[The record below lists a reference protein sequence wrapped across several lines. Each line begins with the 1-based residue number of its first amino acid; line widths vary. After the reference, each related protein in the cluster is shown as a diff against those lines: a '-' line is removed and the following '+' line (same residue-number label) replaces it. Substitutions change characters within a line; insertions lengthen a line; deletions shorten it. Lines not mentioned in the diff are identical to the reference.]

1 MKVRMYNVGCGDCFC
16 LKDRKGSLLVD
27 FGTSNNRIDGHP
39 RSDIFDIIISDF
51 TTISHKSLL
60 LTNFHLDHISGL
72 LYMLKKYKGS
82 NDFNT
87 IYLPDVF
94 TDPSMS
100 RTLTLLLLSDLL
112 KNTYLPSRQISLYA
126 FVEALL
132 KQPQNIEFLKRG
144 DVFEG
149 KYQAL
154 WPDCNVIKEETD
166 AVFKHIQSLKRL
178 PVKEIKNE
186 TKIQCNKKSE
196 SENGINNSHELLRDT
211 STEMEKTDIDEQK
224 EVAANGTC
232 EEALAML
239 ESFAQKLRQIVCG
252 TLKTNAFAL
261 ECEFRDLRERP
272 EIMEMIHALEQSDI
286 NLRQFKNKLSLV
298 FQSKTDGEM
307 NVLFTGDIPQKY
319 MNMIAA
325 NYDDNLPLYEHY
337 WCVKVPNHGIQAD
350 YFDFTD
356 YTPENMLIS
365 NGIYYADNK
374 KQTKAYRTS
383 AQYAGLFYINDTHMY
398 CSSSACCDGYR
409 NGCTCKE
416 CDVISPQYYKD
427 I

>member
-16 LKDRKGSLLVD
+16 LRDRKGSLLVD

-39 RSDIFDIIISDF
+39 RSDIFDVIISDF

-60 LTNFHLDHISGL
+60 LTNFQLDHISGL
-72 LYMLKKYKGS
+72 LYMLKKYRGS
-82 NDFNT
+82 NDFNK

-94 TDPSMS
+94 SASSMS
-100 RTLTLLLLSDLL
+100 RTLTLLLLSDLM
-112 KNTYLPSRQISLYA
+112 KNTYLPSKQISLYA
-126 FVEALL
+126 FVEALV

-144 DVFEG
+144 DIFES
-149 KYQAL
+149 KYQVL
-154 WPDCNVIKEETD
+154 WPDCSVIEKETAENY
-166 AVFKHIQSLKRL
+166 AYIQSLEKRENA
-178 PVKEIKNE
+178 VSNRENE
-186 TKIQCNKKSE
+186 FTE
-196 SENGINNSHELLRDT
+196 ALLR
-211 STEMEKTDIDEQK
+211 
-224 EVAANGTC
+224 
-232 EEALAML
+232 L
-239 ESFAQKLRQIVCG
+239 ETFADKLRQIICG
-252 TLKTNAFAL
+252 TLKTNAYAL
-261 ECEFRDLRERP
+261 ECEFRNLREDP
-272 EIMEMIHALEQSDI
+272 SVIQMLQTFEAANL
-286 NLRQFKNKLSLV
+286 NLRQFKNKISLV
-298 FQSKTDGEM
+298 FHSTTDGEM
-307 NVLFTGDIPQKY
+307 NVFFTGDIPGKY
-319 MNMIAA
+319 MEMIAA
-325 NYDDNLPLYEHY
+325 NYDDALPLHEHY

-374 KQTKAYRTS
+374 KQTNAYRTS

>member
-16 LKDRKGSLLVD
+16 LRDRKGSLLVD

-39 RSDIFDIIISDF
+39 RSDIFDVIISDF

-60 LTNFHLDHISGL
+60 LTNFQLDHISGL
-72 LYMLKKYKGS
+72 LYMLKKYRGS
-82 NDFNT
+82 NDFNK

-94 TDPSMS
+94 SASSMS
-100 RTLTLLLLSDLL
+100 RTLTLLLLSDLM
-112 KNTYLPSRQISLYA
+112 KNTYLPSKQISLYA
-126 FVEALL
+126 FVEALV

-144 DVFEG
+144 DIFES
-149 KYQAL
+149 KYQVL
-154 WPDCNVIKEETD
+154 WPDCSVIEKETAENY
-166 AVFKHIQSLKRL
+166 AYIQSLEKRENA
-178 PVKEIKNE
+178 VSNRENE
-186 TKIQCNKKSE
+186 FTE
-196 SENGINNSHELLRDT
+196 ALLR
-211 STEMEKTDIDEQK
+211 
-224 EVAANGTC
+224 
-232 EEALAML
+232 L
-239 ESFAQKLRQIVCG
+239 ETFADKLRQIICG
-252 TLKTNAFAL
+252 TLKTNAYAL
-261 ECEFRDLRERP
+261 ECEFRNLREDP
-272 EIMEMIHALEQSDI
+272 SVIQMLQTFEAANL
-286 NLRQFKNKLSLV
+286 NLRQFKNKISLV
-298 FQSKTDGEM
+298 FHSTTDGEM
-307 NVLFTGDIPQKY
+307 NVFFTGDIPGKY
-319 MNMIAA
+319 MEMIAA
-325 NYDDNLPLYEHY
+325 NYDDALPLHEHY

>member
-16 LKDRKGSLLVD
+16 LRDRKGSLLVD
-27 FGTSNNRIDGHP
+27 FGTSNNRIEGRP
-39 RSDIFDIIISDF
+39 RSDIFDLIISDF

-82 NDFNT
+82 NDFSK

-94 TDPSMS
+94 SSPSMS
-100 RTLTLLLLSDLL
+100 RTLTLLLLSDLMR
-112 KNTYLPSRQISLYA
+112 NTSLPSRQISLYA

-132 KQPQNIEFLKRG
+132 KQPQHIEFLKRG
-144 DVFEG
+144 DVFEE
-149 KYQAL
+149 KYQVL
-154 WPDCNVIKEETD
+154 WPDCNVIANETATAYEQICQLERIHNSASED
-166 AVFKHIQSLKRL
+166 
-178 PVKEIKNE
+178 KNE
-186 TKIQCNKKSE
+186 ALEITSK
-196 SENGINNSHELLRDT
+196 ENNLDREKAQECEPEVSDT
-211 STEMEKTDIDEQK
+211 SCKTSMQ
-224 EVAANGTC
+224 
-232 EEALAML
+232 LL
-239 ESFAQKLRQIVCG
+239 ENFAEKLRQIICG
-252 TLKTNAFAL
+252 TLKTNPFAL
-261 ECEFRDLRERP
+261 ECEFKKLRETK
-272 EIMEMIHALEQSDI
+272 EISEMLETLEARNL
-286 NLRQFKNKLSLV
+286 NLRQFKNKISLV
-298 FQSKTDGEM
+298 FHSKTDGEM
-307 NVLFTGDIPQKY
+307 NVLFTGDIPQEY
-319 MNMIAA
+319 MKKIAA
-325 NYDDNLPLYEHY
+325 NYDETLPLHEHY
-337 WCVKVPNHGIQAD
+337 WCVKVPNHGIQSA

-365 NGIYYADNK
+365 NGIYYADSK

-398 CSSSACCDGYR
+398 CSSTACCDGYR

>member
-16 LKDRKGSLLVD
+16 LRDRKGSLLVD

-39 RSDIFDIIISDF
+39 RSDIFDVIISDF

-60 LTNFHLDHISGL
+60 LTNFQLDHISGL
-72 LYMLKKYKGS
+72 LYMLKKYRGS
-82 NDFNT
+82 NDFNK

-94 TDPSMS
+94 SASSMS
-100 RTLTLLLLSDLL
+100 RTLTLLLLSDLM
-112 KNTYLPSRQISLYA
+112 KNTYLPSKQISLYA
-126 FVEALL
+126 FVEALV

-144 DVFEG
+144 DIFES
-149 KYQAL
+149 KYQVL
-154 WPDCNVIKEETD
+154 WPDCSVIEKETAENY
-166 AVFKHIQSLKRL
+166 AYIQSLEKRENA
-178 PVKEIKNE
+178 VSNRENE
-186 TKIQCNKKSE
+186 FTE
-196 SENGINNSHELLRDT
+196 ALLR
-211 STEMEKTDIDEQK
+211 
-224 EVAANGTC
+224 
-232 EEALAML
+232 L
-239 ESFAQKLRQIVCG
+239 ETFADKLRQIICG
-252 TLKTNAFAL
+252 TLKTNAYAL
-261 ECEFRDLRERP
+261 ECEFRDLREDP
-272 EIMEMIHALEQSDI
+272 SVIQMLQIFEAAKL
-286 NLRQFKNKLSLV
+286 NFRQFKNKISLV
-298 FQSKTDGEM
+298 FHSTTDGEM
-307 NVLFTGDIPQKY
+307 NVLFTGDIPGKY
-319 MNMIAA
+319 MEMIAA
-325 NYDDNLPLYEHY
+325 NYDDALPLHEHY

>member
-16 LKDRKGSLLVD
+16 LRDRKGSLLVD

-39 RSDIFDIIISDF
+39 RSDIFDVIISDF

-60 LTNFHLDHISGL
+60 LTNFQLDHISGL
-72 LYMLKKYKGS
+72 LYMLKKYRGS
-82 NDFNT
+82 NDFNK

-94 TDPSMS
+94 SASSMS
-100 RTLTLLLLSDLL
+100 RTLTLLLLSDLM
-112 KNTYLPSRQISLYA
+112 KNTYLPSKQISLYA
-126 FVEALL
+126 FVEALV
-132 KQPQNIEFLKRG
+132 KQPQTIEFLKRG
-144 DVFEG
+144 DIFES
-149 KYQAL
+149 KYQVL
-154 WPDCNVIKEETD
+154 WPDCSVIEKETAENY
-166 AVFKHIQSLKRL
+166 AYIQSLEKRENA
-178 PVKEIKNE
+178 VSNRENE
-186 TKIQCNKKSE
+186 FTE
-196 SENGINNSHELLRDT
+196 ALLR
-211 STEMEKTDIDEQK
+211 
-224 EVAANGTC
+224 
-232 EEALAML
+232 L
-239 ESFAQKLRQIVCG
+239 ETFADKLRQIICG
-252 TLKTNAFAL
+252 TLKTNAYAL
-261 ECEFRDLRERP
+261 ECEFRDLREDP
-272 EIMEMIHALEQSDI
+272 SVIQMLQTFEAANL
-286 NLRQFKNKLSLV
+286 NLRQFKNKISLV
-298 FQSKTDGEM
+298 FHSTTDGEM
-307 NVLFTGDIPQKY
+307 NVLFTGDIPGKY
-319 MNMIAA
+319 MEMIAA
-325 NYDDNLPLYEHY
+325 NYDDALPLHEHY

>member
-16 LKDRKGSLLVD
+16 LRDRKGSLLVD

-39 RSDIFDIIISDF
+39 RSDIFDVIISDF

-60 LTNFHLDHISGL
+60 LTNFQLDHISGL
-72 LYMLKKYKGS
+72 LYMLKKYRGS
-82 NDFNT
+82 NDFNK

-94 TDPSMS
+94 SASSMS
-100 RTLTLLLLSDLL
+100 RTLTLLLLSDLM
-112 KNTYLPSRQISLYA
+112 KNTYLPSKQISLYA
-126 FVEALL
+126 FVEALV

-144 DVFEG
+144 DIFER
-149 KYQAL
+149 KYQVL
-154 WPDCNVIKEETD
+154 WPDCSVIEKETAENY
-166 AVFKHIQSLKRL
+166 AYIQSLEKRENAVSNRENEFTEDVSEAGDSVVEKL
-178 PVKEIKNE
+178 PENE
-186 TKIQCNKKSE
+186 PA
-196 SENGINNSHELLRDT
+196 
-211 STEMEKTDIDEQK
+211 
-224 EVAANGTC
+224 EVSKYSC
-232 EEALAML
+232 EEALLRL
-239 ESFAQKLRQIVCG
+239 ETFADKLRQIICG
-252 TLKTNAFAL
+252 SLKTNAYAL
-261 ECEFRDLRERP
+261 ECEFRDLREDP
-272 EIMEMIHALEQSDI
+272 SVIQMLQTFEAANL
-286 NLRQFKNKLSLV
+286 NLRQFKNKISLV
-298 FQSKTDGEM
+298 FHSTTDGEM
-307 NVLFTGDIPQKY
+307 NVLFTGDIPGKY
-319 MNMIAA
+319 MEMIAA
-325 NYDDNLPLYEHY
+325 NYDDALPLHEHY

>member
-16 LKDRKGSLLVD
+16 LRDRKGSLLVD

-39 RSDIFDIIISDF
+39 RSDIFDVIISDF

-60 LTNFHLDHISGL
+60 LTNFQLDHISGL

-82 NDFNT
+82 NDFNK

-94 TDPSMS
+94 SVSSMS
-100 RTLTLLLLSDLL
+100 RTLTLLLLSDLM
-112 KNTYLPSRQISLYA
+112 KNTYLPSKQISLYA
-126 FVEALL
+126 FVEALV
-132 KQPQNIEFLKRG
+132 KQPQHIEFLKRG
-144 DVFEG
+144 DIFEG
-149 KYQAL
+149 KYQVL
-154 WPDCNVIKEETD
+154 WPDCNVIEKETNETYNYL
-166 AVFKHIQSLKRL
+166 QSLSGEEKTSRR
-178 PVKEIKNE
+178 ENE
-186 TKIQCNKKSE
+186 TTEKVSEAFASTAEKLPENEPAEVSE
-196 SENGINNSHELLRDT
+196 SG
-211 STEMEKTDIDEQK
+211 
-224 EVAANGTC
+224 C
-232 EEALAML
+232 EEALLRL
-239 ESFAQKLRQIVCG
+239 ETFADKLRQIICG
-252 TLKTNAFAL
+252 TLKTNAYAL
-261 ECEFRDLRERP
+261 ECEFRDLREDP
-272 EIMEMIHALEQSDI
+272 AVIQMLQTFETANL
-286 NLRQFKNKLSLV
+286 NLRQFKNKISLV
-298 FQSKTDGEM
+298 FHSTTDGEM
-307 NVLFTGDIPQKY
+307 NVLFTGDIPRKY
-319 MNMIAA
+319 MQMIAA
-325 NYDDNLPLYEHY
+325 NYDETLPLHEHY

-365 NGIYYADNK
+365 NGIYYADSK

>member
-16 LKDRKGSLLVD
+16 LRDRKGSLLVD

-39 RSDIFDIIISDF
+39 RSDIFDVIISDF

-60 LTNFHLDHISGL
+60 LTNFQLDHISGL
-72 LYMLKKYKGS
+72 LYMLKKYRGS
-82 NDFNT
+82 NDFNK

-94 TDPSMS
+94 SASSMS
-100 RTLTLLLLSDLL
+100 RTLTLLLLSDLM
-112 KNTYLPSRQISLYA
+112 KNTYLPSKQISLYA
-126 FVEALL
+126 FVEALV

-144 DVFEG
+144 DIFES
-149 KYQAL
+149 KYQVL
-154 WPDCNVIKEETD
+154 WPDCSVIEKETAENY
-166 AVFKHIQSLKRL
+166 AYIQSLEKRENAVSNRENEFTEDVSEAGDSVVEKL
-178 PVKEIKNE
+178 PENE
-186 TKIQCNKKSE
+186 PA
-196 SENGINNSHELLRDT
+196 
-211 STEMEKTDIDEQK
+211 
-224 EVAANGTC
+224 EVSKYSC
-232 EEALAML
+232 EEALLRL
-239 ESFAQKLRQIVCG
+239 ETFADKLRQIICG
-252 TLKTNAFAL
+252 TLKSNAYAL
-261 ECEFRDLRERP
+261 ECEFRDLREDP
-272 EIMEMIHALEQSDI
+272 SVIQMLQTFEAANL
-286 NLRQFKNKLSLV
+286 NLRQFKNKISLV
-298 FQSKTDGEM
+298 FHSTTDGEM
-307 NVLFTGDIPQKY
+307 NVLFTGDIPGKY
-319 MNMIAA
+319 MEMIAA
-325 NYDDNLPLYEHY
+325 NYDDALPLHEHY

>member
-16 LKDRKGSLLVD
+16 LRDRKGSLLVD

-39 RSDIFDIIISDF
+39 RSDIFDVIISDF

-60 LTNFHLDHISGL
+60 LTNFQLDHISGL
-72 LYMLKKYKGS
+72 LYMLKKYRGS
-82 NDFNT
+82 NDFNK

-94 TDPSMS
+94 SASSMS
-100 RTLTLLLLSDLL
+100 RTLTLLLLSDLM
-112 KNTYLPSRQISLYA
+112 KNTYLPSKQISLYA
-126 FVEALL
+126 FVEALV

-144 DVFEG
+144 DIFES
-149 KYQAL
+149 KYQVL
-154 WPDCNVIKEETD
+154 WPDCSVIEKETAENY
-166 AVFKHIQSLKRL
+166 AYIQSLEKRENA
-178 PVKEIKNE
+178 VSNRENE
-186 TKIQCNKKSE
+186 FTE
-196 SENGINNSHELLRDT
+196 ALLR
-211 STEMEKTDIDEQK
+211 
-224 EVAANGTC
+224 
-232 EEALAML
+232 L
-239 ESFAQKLRQIVCG
+239 ETFADKLRQIICG
-252 TLKTNAFAL
+252 TLKTNAYAL
-261 ECEFRDLRERP
+261 ECEFRNLREDP
-272 EIMEMIHALEQSDI
+272 SVIQMLQTFEAANL
-286 NLRQFKNKLSLV
+286 NLRQFKNKISLV
-298 FQSKTDGEM
+298 FHSTIDGEM
-307 NVLFTGDIPQKY
+307 NVLFTGDIPGKY
-319 MNMIAA
+319 MEMIAA
-325 NYDDNLPLYEHY
+325 NYDDALPLHEHY

>member
-16 LKDRKGSLLVD
+16 LRDRKGSLLVD

-39 RSDIFDIIISDF
+39 RSDIFDVIISDF

-60 LTNFHLDHISGL
+60 LTNFQLDHISGL
-72 LYMLKKYKGS
+72 LYMLKKYRGS
-82 NDFNT
+82 NDFNK

-94 TDPSMS
+94 SASSMS
-100 RTLTLLLLSDLL
+100 RTLTLLLLSDLM
-112 KNTYLPSRQISLYA
+112 KNTYLPSKQISLYA
-126 FVEALL
+126 FVEALV

-144 DVFEG
+144 DIFES
-149 KYQAL
+149 KYQVL
-154 WPDCNVIKEETD
+154 WPDCSVIEKETAENY
-166 AVFKHIQSLKRL
+166 AYIQSLEKRENA
-178 PVKEIKNE
+178 VSNRENE
-186 TKIQCNKKSE
+186 FTE
-196 SENGINNSHELLRDT
+196 ALLR
-211 STEMEKTDIDEQK
+211 
-224 EVAANGTC
+224 
-232 EEALAML
+232 L
-239 ESFAQKLRQIVCG
+239 ETFADKLRQIICG
-252 TLKTNAFAL
+252 TLKTNAYAL
-261 ECEFRDLRERP
+261 ECEFRDLREDP
-272 EIMEMIHALEQSDI
+272 SVIQMLQTFEAAKL
-286 NLRQFKNKLSLV
+286 NLRLFKNKISLV
-298 FQSKTDGEM
+298 FHSTTDGEM
-307 NVLFTGDIPQKY
+307 NVLFTGDIPGKY
-319 MNMIAA
+319 MEMIAA
-325 NYDDNLPLYEHY
+325 NYDDALPLHEHY

>member
-16 LKDRKGSLLVD
+16 LRDRKGSLLVD

-39 RSDIFDIIISDF
+39 RSDIFDVIISDF

-60 LTNFHLDHISGL
+60 LTNFQLDHISGL
-72 LYMLKKYKGS
+72 LYMLKKYRGS
-82 NDFNT
+82 NDFNK

-94 TDPSMS
+94 SASSMS
-100 RTLTLLLLSDLL
+100 RTLTLLLLSDLM
-112 KNTYLPSRQISLYA
+112 KNTYLPSKQISLYA
-126 FVEALL
+126 FVEALV
-132 KQPQNIEFLKRG
+132 KKPQNIEFLKRG
-144 DVFEG
+144 DIFES
-149 KYQAL
+149 KYQVL
-154 WPDCNVIKEETD
+154 WPDCSVIEKETAENY
-166 AVFKHIQSLKRL
+166 AYIQSLEKRENA
-178 PVKEIKNE
+178 VSNRENE
-186 TKIQCNKKSE
+186 FTE
-196 SENGINNSHELLRDT
+196 ALLR
-211 STEMEKTDIDEQK
+211 
-224 EVAANGTC
+224 
-232 EEALAML
+232 L
-239 ESFAQKLRQIVCG
+239 ETFADKLRQIICG
-252 TLKTNAFAL
+252 TLKTNAYAL
-261 ECEFRDLRERP
+261 ECEFRDLREDP
-272 EIMEMIHALEQSDI
+272 SVIQMLQTFEAANL
-286 NLRQFKNKLSLV
+286 NLRQFKNKISLV
-298 FQSKTDGEM
+298 FHSTTDGEM
-307 NVLFTGDIPQKY
+307 NVLFTGDIPGKY
-319 MNMIAA
+319 MEMIAA
-325 NYDDNLPLYEHY
+325 NYDDALPLHEHY

>member
-16 LKDRKGSLLVD
+16 LRDRKGSLLVD

-39 RSDIFDIIISDF
+39 RSDIFDVIISDF

-60 LTNFHLDHISGL
+60 LTNFQLDHISGL
-72 LYMLKKYKGS
+72 LYMLKKYRGS
-82 NDFNT
+82 NDFNK

-94 TDPSMS
+94 SASSMS
-100 RTLTLLLLSDLL
+100 RTLTLLLLSDLM
-112 KNTYLPSRQISLYA
+112 KNTYLPSKQISLYA
-126 FVEALL
+126 FVEALV

-144 DVFEG
+144 DIFES
-149 KYQAL
+149 KYQVL
-154 WPDCNVIKEETD
+154 WPDCSVIEKETAENY
-166 AVFKHIQSLKRL
+166 AYIQSLEKRENA
-178 PVKEIKNE
+178 VSNRENE
-186 TKIQCNKKSE
+186 FTE
-196 SENGINNSHELLRDT
+196 ALLR
-211 STEMEKTDIDEQK
+211 
-224 EVAANGTC
+224 
-232 EEALAML
+232 L
-239 ESFAQKLRQIVCG
+239 ETFADKLRQILCG
-252 TLKTNAFAL
+252 TLKTNAYAL
-261 ECEFRDLRERP
+261 ECEFRNLREDP
-272 EIMEMIHALEQSDI
+272 SVIQMLQTFEAANL
-286 NLRQFKNKLSLV
+286 NLRQFKNKISLV
-298 FQSKTDGEM
+298 FHSTTDGEM
-307 NVLFTGDIPQKY
+307 NVFFTGDIPGKY
-319 MNMIAA
+319 MEMIAA
-325 NYDDNLPLYEHY
+325 NYDDALPLHEHY

>member
-16 LKDRKGSLLVD
+16 LRDRKGSLLVD

-39 RSDIFDIIISDF
+39 RSDIFDVIISDF

-60 LTNFHLDHISGL
+60 LTNFQLDHISGL
-72 LYMLKKYKGS
+72 LYMLKKYRGS
-82 NDFNT
+82 NDFNK
-87 IYLPDVF
+87 IYLPDIF
-94 TDPSMS
+94 SASTMS
-100 RTLTLLLLSDLL
+100 RTLTLLLLSDLM
-112 KNTYLPSRQISLYA
+112 KNTYLPSKQISLYA
-126 FVEALL
+126 FVEALV

-144 DVFEG
+144 DIFES
-149 KYQAL
+149 KYQVL
-154 WPDCNVIKEETD
+154 WPDCSVIEKETAENY
-166 AVFKHIQSLKRL
+166 AYIQSLEKRENA
-178 PVKEIKNE
+178 VSNRENE
-186 TKIQCNKKSE
+186 FTE
-196 SENGINNSHELLRDT
+196 ALLR
-211 STEMEKTDIDEQK
+211 
-224 EVAANGTC
+224 
-232 EEALAML
+232 L
-239 ESFAQKLRQIVCG
+239 ETFADKLRQIICG
-252 TLKTNAFAL
+252 TLKTNAYAL
-261 ECEFRDLRERP
+261 ECEFRDLREDP
-272 EIMEMIHALEQSDI
+272 SVIQMLQTFEAAKL
-286 NLRQFKNKLSLV
+286 NLRQFKNKSSLV
-298 FQSKTDGEM
+298 FHSTTDGEM
-307 NVLFTGDIPQKY
+307 NVLFTGDIPGKY
-319 MNMIAA
+319 MEMIAA
-325 NYDDNLPLYEHY
+325 NYDDALPLHEHY

>member
-16 LKDRKGSLLVD
+16 LRDRKGSLLVD

-39 RSDIFDIIISDF
+39 RSDIFDVIISDF

-60 LTNFHLDHISGL
+60 LTNFQLDHISGL
-72 LYMLKKYKGS
+72 LYMLKKYRGS
-82 NDFNT
+82 NDFNK

-94 TDPSMS
+94 SASSMS
-100 RTLTLLLLSDLL
+100 RTLTLLLLSDLM
-112 KNTYLPSRQISLYA
+112 KNTYLPSKQISLYA
-126 FVEALL
+126 FVEALV

-144 DVFEG
+144 DIFES
-149 KYQAL
+149 KYQVL
-154 WPDCNVIKEETD
+154 WPDCSVIEKETAENY
-166 AVFKHIQSLKRL
+166 AYIQSLEKRENA
-178 PVKEIKNE
+178 VSNRENE
-186 TKIQCNKKSE
+186 FTE
-196 SENGINNSHELLRDT
+196 ALLR
-211 STEMEKTDIDEQK
+211 
-224 EVAANGTC
+224 
-232 EEALAML
+232 L
-239 ESFAQKLRQIVCG
+239 ETFADKLRQIICG
-252 TLKTNAFAL
+252 TLKTNAYAL
-261 ECEFRDLRERP
+261 ECELRDLREDP
-272 EIMEMIHALEQSDI
+272 SVIQMLQTFEAANL
-286 NLRQFKNKLSLV
+286 NLRQFKNKISLV
-298 FQSKTDGEM
+298 FHSTTDGEM
-307 NVLFTGDIPQKY
+307 NVLFTGDIPGKY
-319 MNMIAA
+319 MEMIAA
-325 NYDDNLPLYEHY
+325 NYDDALPLHEHY

>member
-16 LKDRKGSLLVD
+16 LRDRKGSLLVD

-39 RSDIFDIIISDF
+39 RSDIFDVIISDF

-60 LTNFHLDHISGL
+60 LTNFQLDHISGF
-72 LYMLKKYKGS
+72 LYMLKKYRGS
-82 NDFNT
+82 NDFNK

-94 TDPSMS
+94 SASSMS
-100 RTLTLLLLSDLL
+100 RTLTLLLLSDLM
-112 KNTYLPSRQISLYA
+112 KNTYLPSKQISLYA
-126 FVEALL
+126 FVEALV

-144 DVFEG
+144 DIFES
-149 KYQAL
+149 KYQVL
-154 WPDCNVIKEETD
+154 WPDCSVIEKETAENY
-166 AVFKHIQSLKRL
+166 AYIQSLEKRENA
-178 PVKEIKNE
+178 VSNRENE
-186 TKIQCNKKSE
+186 FTE
-196 SENGINNSHELLRDT
+196 ALLR
-211 STEMEKTDIDEQK
+211 
-224 EVAANGTC
+224 
-232 EEALAML
+232 L
-239 ESFAQKLRQIVCG
+239 ETFADKLRQIICG
-252 TLKTNAFAL
+252 TLKTNAYAL
-261 ECEFRDLRERP
+261 ECEFRDLREDP
-272 EIMEMIHALEQSDI
+272 SVIQMLQTFEAANL
-286 NLRQFKNKLSLV
+286 NLRQFKNKISLV
-298 FQSKTDGEM
+298 FHSTTDGEM
-307 NVLFTGDIPQKY
+307 NVFFTGDIPGKY
-319 MNMIAA
+319 MEMIAA
-325 NYDDNLPLYEHY
+325 NYDDALPLHEHY

>member
-16 LKDRKGSLLVD
+16 LRDRKGSLLVD

-39 RSDIFDIIISDF
+39 RSDIFDVIISDF

-60 LTNFHLDHISGL
+60 LTNFQLDHISGL

-82 NDFNT
+82 NDFNK

-94 TDPSMS
+94 SAPSMS
-100 RTLTLLLLSDLL
+100 RTLTLLLLSDLM
-112 KNTYLPSRQISLYA
+112 KNTYLPSKQISLYA
-126 FVEALL
+126 FVEALV
-132 KQPQNIEFLKRG
+132 KQPQHIEFLKRG
-144 DVFEG
+144 DIFEG
-149 KYQAL
+149 KYQVL
-154 WPDCNVIKEETD
+154 WPDCSVIEKETNETY
-166 AVFKHIQSLKRL
+166 AYVQSLEK
-178 PVKEIKNE
+178 
-186 TKIQCNKKSE
+186 
-196 SENGINNSHELLRDT
+196 
-211 STEMEKTDIDEQK
+211 MEKAVSERENEFTEKVSEAVDSVAEK
-224 EVAANGTC
+224 LPENESAEVSKYSC
-232 EEALAML
+232 EEALLRL
-239 ESFAQKLRQIVCG
+239 ENFADKLRQIICG
-252 TLKTNAFAL
+252 TLKTNAYAL
-261 ECEFRDLRERP
+261 ECEFRDLREDP
-272 EIMEMIHALEQSDI
+272 AVIQMLQSFESANL
-286 NLRQFKNKLSLV
+286 NLRQFKNKISLV
-298 FQSKTDGEM
+298 FHSTTDGEM
-307 NVLFTGDIPQKY
+307 NVLFTGDIPRKY
-319 MNMIAA
+319 MHMIAA
-325 NYDDNLPLYEHY
+325 NYDETLPLHEHY

>member
-16 LKDRKGSLLVD
+16 LRDRKGSLLVD

-39 RSDIFDIIISDF
+39 RSDIFDVIISDF

-60 LTNFHLDHISGL
+60 LTNFQLDHISGL
-72 LYMLKKYKGS
+72 LYMLKKYRGS
-82 NDFNT
+82 NDFNK

-94 TDPSMS
+94 SASSMS
-100 RTLTLLLLSDLL
+100 RTLTLLLLSDLM
-112 KNTYLPSRQISLYA
+112 KNTYLPSKQISLYA
-126 FVEALL
+126 FVEALV

-144 DVFEG
+144 DIFER
-149 KYQAL
+149 KYQVL
-154 WPDCNVIKEETD
+154 WPDCSVIEKETAENY
-166 AVFKHIQSLKRL
+166 AYIQSLEKRENAVSNRENEFTEDVSEAGDSVVEKL
-178 PVKEIKNE
+178 PENE
-186 TKIQCNKKSE
+186 PA
-196 SENGINNSHELLRDT
+196 
-211 STEMEKTDIDEQK
+211 
-224 EVAANGTC
+224 EVSKYSC
-232 EEALAML
+232 EEALLRL
-239 ESFAQKLRQIVCG
+239 ETFADKLRQIICG
-252 TLKTNAFAL
+252 TLKTNAYAL
-261 ECEFRDLRERP
+261 ECEFRDLREDP
-272 EIMEMIHALEQSDI
+272 SVIQMLQTFEAANL
-286 NLRQFKNKLSLV
+286 NLRQFKNKISLV
-298 FQSKTDGEM
+298 FHSTTDGEM
-307 NVLFTGDIPQKY
+307 NVLFTGDIPGKY
-319 MNMIAA
+319 MEMIAA
-325 NYDDNLPLYEHY
+325 NYDDALPLHEHY

>member
-16 LKDRKGSLLVD
+16 LRDRKGSLLVD

-39 RSDIFDIIISDF
+39 RSDIFDVIISDF

-60 LTNFHLDHISGL
+60 LTNFQLDHISGL
-72 LYMLKKYKGS
+72 LYMLKKYRGS
-82 NDFNT
+82 NDFNK

-94 TDPSMS
+94 SASSMS
-100 RTLTLLLLSDLL
+100 RTLTLLLLSDLM
-112 KNTYLPSRQISLYA
+112 KNTYLPSKQISLYA
-126 FVEALL
+126 FVEALV

-144 DVFEG
+144 DIFES
-149 KYQAL
+149 KYQVL
-154 WPDCNVIKEETD
+154 WPDCSVIEKETAENY
-166 AVFKHIQSLKRL
+166 AYIQSLEKRENA
-178 PVKEIKNE
+178 VSNRENE
-186 TKIQCNKKSE
+186 FTE
-196 SENGINNSHELLRDT
+196 ALLR
-211 STEMEKTDIDEQK
+211 
-224 EVAANGTC
+224 
-232 EEALAML
+232 L
-239 ESFAQKLRQIVCG
+239 ETFADKLRQIICG
-252 TLKTNAFAL
+252 TLKTNAYAL
-261 ECEFRDLRERP
+261 ECEFRDLREDP
-272 EIMEMIHALEQSDI
+272 SVIQMLQTFEAANL
-286 NLRQFKNKLSLV
+286 NLRQFKNKISLV
-298 FQSKTDGEM
+298 FHSTIDGEM
-307 NVLFTGDIPQKY
+307 NVLFTGDIPGKY
-319 MNMIAA
+319 MEMIAA
-325 NYDDNLPLYEHY
+325 NYDDALPLHEHY

>member
-16 LKDRKGSLLVD
+16 LRDRKGSLLVD

-39 RSDIFDIIISDF
+39 RSDIFDVIISDF

-60 LTNFHLDHISGL
+60 LTNFQLDHISGL
-72 LYMLKKYKGS
+72 LYMLKKYRGS
-82 NDFNT
+82 NDFNK

-94 TDPSMS
+94 SASSMS
-100 RTLTLLLLSDLL
+100 RTLTLLLLSDLM
-112 KNTYLPSRQISLYA
+112 KNTYLPSKQISLYA
-126 FVEALL
+126 FVEALV

-144 DVFEG
+144 DIFES
-149 KYQAL
+149 KYQVL
-154 WPDCNVIKEETD
+154 WPDCSVIEKETAENY
-166 AVFKHIQSLKRL
+166 AYIQSLEKRENA
-178 PVKEIKNE
+178 VSNRENE
-186 TKIQCNKKSE
+186 FTE
-196 SENGINNSHELLRDT
+196 SLLR
-211 STEMEKTDIDEQK
+211 
-224 EVAANGTC
+224 
-232 EEALAML
+232 L
-239 ESFAQKLRQIVCG
+239 ETFADKLRQIICG
-252 TLKTNAFAL
+252 TLKTNAYAL
-261 ECEFRDLRERP
+261 ECEFRDLREDP
-272 EIMEMIHALEQSDI
+272 SVIQMLQTFEAANL
-286 NLRQFKNKLSLV
+286 NLRQFKNKISLV
-298 FQSKTDGEM
+298 FHSTTDGEM
-307 NVLFTGDIPQKY
+307 NVLFTGDIPGKY
-319 MNMIAA
+319 MEMIAA
-325 NYDDNLPLYEHY
+325 NYDDALPLHEHY

>member
-16 LKDRKGSLLVD
+16 LRDRKGSLLVD

-39 RSDIFDIIISDF
+39 RSDIFDVIISDF

-60 LTNFHLDHISGL
+60 LTNFQLDHISGL
-72 LYMLKKYKGS
+72 LYMLKKYRGS
-82 NDFNT
+82 NDFNK

-94 TDPSMS
+94 SASSMS
-100 RTLTLLLLSDLL
+100 RTLTLLLLSDLM
-112 KNTYLPSRQISLYA
+112 KNTYLPSKQISLYA
-126 FVEALL
+126 FVEALV

-144 DVFEG
+144 DIFES
-149 KYQAL
+149 KYQVL
-154 WPDCNVIKEETD
+154 WPDCSVIEKETAENY
-166 AVFKHIQSLKRL
+166 AYIQSLEKRENA
-178 PVKEIKNE
+178 VSN
-186 TKIQCNKKSE
+186 
-196 SENGINNSHELLRDT
+196 SENEFTEALLR
-211 STEMEKTDIDEQK
+211 
-224 EVAANGTC
+224 
-232 EEALAML
+232 L
-239 ESFAQKLRQIVCG
+239 ETFADKLRQIICG
-252 TLKTNAFAL
+252 TLKTNAYAL
-261 ECEFRDLRERP
+261 ECEFRDLREDP
-272 EIMEMIHALEQSDI
+272 SVIQMLQTFEAANL
-286 NLRQFKNKLSLV
+286 NLRQSKNKISLV
-298 FQSKTDGEM
+298 FHSTTDGEM
-307 NVLFTGDIPQKY
+307 NVLFTGDIPGKY
-319 MNMIAA
+319 MEMIAA
-325 NYDDNLPLYEHY
+325 NYDDALPLHEHY

>member
-27 FGTSNNRIDGHP
+27 FGTSNYRIDGRP
-39 RSDIFDIIISDF
+39 RSDIFDVIISDF
-51 TTISHKSLL
+51 TTISHKSFL

-94 TDPSMS
+94 REPSMS

-132 KQPQNIEFLKRG
+132 KQPQHIEFLKRG

-154 WPDCNVIKEETD
+154 WPDCNVIEEETQ
-166 AVFKHIQSLKRL
+166 AALKHILSLK
-178 PVKEIKNE
+178 
-186 TKIQCNKKSE
+186 KIGSE
-196 SENGINNSHELLRDT
+196 
-211 STEMEKTDIDEQK
+211 EKTEAQ
-224 EVAANGTC
+224 NRGTYQ
-232 EEALAML
+232 EALTLL
-239 ESFAQKLRQIVCG
+239 ESFAEKLRQIVCD

-261 ECEFRDLRERP
+261 ECEFRDLREKP
-272 EIMEMIHALEQSDI
+272 EIAELIQALEQENI
-286 NLRQFKNKLSLV
+286 HLRQFKNKISLV
-298 FQSKTDGEM
+298 FQSKNDGEM

-325 NYDDNLPLYEHY
+325 NYDDTLPLYEHY

-356 YTPENMLIS
+356 CTPENMLIS

-398 CSSSACCDGYR
+398 CSSSDCCDGYR

>member
-16 LKDRKGSLLVD
+16 LRDRKGSLLVD

-39 RSDIFDIIISDF
+39 RSDIFDVIISDF

-60 LTNFHLDHISGL
+60 LTNFQLDHISGL
-72 LYMLKKYKGS
+72 LYMLKKYRGS
-82 NDFNT
+82 NDFNK

-94 TDPSMS
+94 SASSMS
-100 RTLTLLLLSDLL
+100 RTLTLLLLSDLM
-112 KNTYLPSRQISLYA
+112 KNTYLPSKQISLYA
-126 FVEALL
+126 FVEALV

-144 DVFEG
+144 DIFES
-149 KYQAL
+149 KYQVL
-154 WPDCNVIKEETD
+154 WPDCSVIEKETAENY
-166 AVFKHIQSLKRL
+166 AYIQSLEKRENA
-178 PVKEIKNE
+178 VSNRENE
-186 TKIQCNKKSE
+186 FTE
-196 SENGINNSHELLRDT
+196 ALLR
-211 STEMEKTDIDEQK
+211 
-224 EVAANGTC
+224 
-232 EEALAML
+232 L
-239 ESFAQKLRQIVCG
+239 ETFADKLRQIICG
-252 TLKTNAFAL
+252 TLKTNAYAL
-261 ECEFRDLRERP
+261 ECEFRDLREDP
-272 EIMEMIHALEQSDI
+272 SVIQMLQTFEAANL
-286 NLRQFKNKLSLV
+286 NLRQSKNKISLV
-298 FQSKTDGEM
+298 FHSTTDGEM
-307 NVLFTGDIPQKY
+307 NVLFTGDIPGKY
-319 MNMIAA
+319 MEMIAA
-325 NYDDNLPLYEHY
+325 NYDDALPLHEHY

>member
-16 LKDRKGSLLVD
+16 LRDRKGSLLVD

-39 RSDIFDIIISDF
+39 RSDIFDVIISDF

-60 LTNFHLDHISGL
+60 LTNFQLDHISGL
-72 LYMLKKYKGS
+72 LYMLKKYRGS
-82 NDFNT
+82 NDFNK

-94 TDPSMS
+94 SASSMS
-100 RTLTLLLLSDLL
+100 RTLTLLLLSDLM
-112 KNTYLPSRQISLYA
+112 KNTYLPSKQISLYA
-126 FVEALL
+126 FVEALV

-144 DVFEG
+144 DIFES
-149 KYQAL
+149 KYQVL
-154 WPDCNVIKEETD
+154 WPDCSVIEKETAENN
-166 AVFKHIQSLKRL
+166 AYIQSLEKRENA
-178 PVKEIKNE
+178 VSNRENE
-186 TKIQCNKKSE
+186 FTE
-196 SENGINNSHELLRDT
+196 ALLR
-211 STEMEKTDIDEQK
+211 
-224 EVAANGTC
+224 
-232 EEALAML
+232 L
-239 ESFAQKLRQIVCG
+239 ETFADKLRQIICG
-252 TLKTNAFAL
+252 TLKTNAYAL
-261 ECEFRDLRERP
+261 ECEFRDLREDP
-272 EIMEMIHALEQSDI
+272 SVIQMLQTFEAAKL
-286 NLRQFKNKLSLV
+286 NLRQFKNKISLV
-298 FQSKTDGEM
+298 FHSTTDGEM
-307 NVLFTGDIPQKY
+307 NVLFTGDIPGKY
-319 MNMIAA
+319 MEMIAA
-325 NYDDNLPLYEHY
+325 NYDDALPLHEHY

-350 YFDFTD
+350 Y

>member
-1 MKVRMYNVGCGDCFC
+1 MYNVGCGDCFC

-27 FGTSNNRIDGHP
+27 FGTSNNRIDGRP
-39 RSDIFDIIISDF
+39 RSDIFDVIISDF

-94 TDPSMS
+94 REPSMS

-132 KQPQNIEFLKRG
+132 KQPQHIEFLKRG

-154 WPDCNVIKEETD
+154 WPDCNVIEEETQ
-166 AVFKHIQSLKRL
+166 AALKHILSLK
-178 PVKEIKNE
+178 
-186 TKIQCNKKSE
+186 KIGSE
-196 SENGINNSHELLRDT
+196 ENAEAQNR
-211 STEMEKTDIDEQK
+211 
-224 EVAANGTC
+224 GTY
-232 EEALAML
+232 EEALALL
-239 ESFAQKLRQIVCG
+239 ESFAEKLRQIVCG

-261 ECEFRDLRERP
+261 ECEFRDLREKP
-272 EIMEMIHALEQSDI
+272 EIAELIQALEQENI
-286 NLRQFKNKLSLV
+286 NLRQFKNKISLV
-298 FQSKTDGEM
+298 FQSKNDGEM

-325 NYDDNLPLYEHY
+325 NYDHTLPLYEHY

>member
-16 LKDRKGSLLVD
+16 LRDRKGSLLVD

-39 RSDIFDIIISDF
+39 RSDIFDVIISDF

-60 LTNFHLDHISGL
+60 LTNFQLDHISGL
-72 LYMLKKYKGS
+72 LYMLKKYRGS
-82 NDFNT
+82 NDFNK

-94 TDPSMS
+94 SASSMS
-100 RTLTLLLLSDLL
+100 RTLTLLLLSDLM
-112 KNTYLPSRQISLYA
+112 KNTYLPSKQISLYA
-126 FVEALL
+126 FVEALV

-144 DVFEG
+144 DIFES
-149 KYQAL
+149 KYQVL
-154 WPDCNVIKEETD
+154 WPDCSVIEKETAENY
-166 AVFKHIQSLKRL
+166 AYIQSLEKRENA
-178 PVKEIKNE
+178 VSNGENE
-186 TKIQCNKKSE
+186 FTE
-196 SENGINNSHELLRDT
+196 ALLR
-211 STEMEKTDIDEQK
+211 
-224 EVAANGTC
+224 
-232 EEALAML
+232 L
-239 ESFAQKLRQIVCG
+239 ETFADKLRQIICG
-252 TLKTNAFAL
+252 TLKTNAYAL
-261 ECEFRDLRERP
+261 ECEFRDLREDP
-272 EIMEMIHALEQSDI
+272 SVIQMLQTFEAANL
-286 NLRQFKNKLSLV
+286 NLRQFKNKISLV
-298 FQSKTDGEM
+298 FHSTTDGEM
-307 NVLFTGDIPQKY
+307 NVLFTGDIPGKY
-319 MNMIAA
+319 MEMIAA
-325 NYDDNLPLYEHY
+325 NYDDALPLHEHY

>member
-16 LKDRKGSLLVD
+16 LRDRKGSLLVD

-39 RSDIFDIIISDF
+39 RSDIFDVIISDF

-60 LTNFHLDHISGL
+60 LTNFQLDHISGL
-72 LYMLKKYKGS
+72 LYMLKKYRGS
-82 NDFNT
+82 NDFNK

-94 TDPSMS
+94 SASSMS
-100 RTLTLLLLSDLL
+100 RTLTLLLLSDLM
-112 KNTYLPSRQISLYA
+112 KNTYLPSKQISLYA
-126 FVEALL
+126 FVEALV

-144 DVFEG
+144 DIFES
-149 KYQAL
+149 KYQVL
-154 WPDCNVIKEETD
+154 WPDCSVIEKETAENY
-166 AVFKHIQSLKRL
+166 AYIQSLEKRENA
-178 PVKEIKNE
+178 VSNRENE
-186 TKIQCNKKSE
+186 FTE
-196 SENGINNSHELLRDT
+196 ALLR
-211 STEMEKTDIDEQK
+211 
-224 EVAANGTC
+224 
-232 EEALAML
+232 L
-239 ESFAQKLRQIVCG
+239 ETFADKLRQIICG
-252 TLKTNAFAL
+252 TLKTNAYAL
-261 ECEFRDLRERP
+261 ECEFRDLREDP
-272 EIMEMIHALEQSDI
+272 SVIQMLQTFEAANL
-286 NLRQFKNKLSLV
+286 NLRQFKNKISLV
-298 FQSKTDGEM
+298 FHSTTDGEM
-307 NVLFTGDIPQKY
+307 NVLFTGDIPGKY
-319 MNMIAA
+319 MEMIAA
-325 NYDDNLPLYEHY
+325 NYDDALPLHEHY
-337 WCVKVPNHGIQAD
+337 WCVTVPNHGIQAD

-365 NGIYYADNK
+365 TGIYYADNK

>member
-39 RSDIFDIIISDF
+39 RSDIFDVIISDF

-82 NDFNT
+82 NDFNK

-94 TDPSMS
+94 LKPSMS
-100 RTLTLLLLSDLL
+100 QLLALLLLSDLM

-126 FVEALL
+126 FVEALV
-132 KQPQNIEFLKRG
+132 KQPQQIEFLKRG
-144 DVFEG
+144 DIFEG
-149 KYQAL
+149 KYQVL
-154 WPDCNVIKEETD
+154 WPDRDILEEEAKNTCEWIGELGKSRKEEVEF
-166 AVFKHIQSLKRL
+166 A
-178 PVKEIKNE
+178 E
-186 TKIQCNKKSE
+186 TICQKAL
-196 SENGINNSHELLRDT
+196 GLLQD
-211 STEMEKTDIDEQK
+211 
-224 EVAANGTC
+224 
-232 EEALAML
+232 
-239 ESFAQKLRQIVCG
+239 FAEKLRKIVCG
-252 TLKTNAFAL
+252 ELKTNAFAL
-261 ECEFRDLRERP
+261 ECEFRELRENP
-272 EIMEMIHALEQSDI
+272 EITEMIKVLEEKKVS
-286 NLRQFKNKLSLV
+286 LRQFKNKISVV
-298 FQSKTDGEM
+298 FHSVTDGEM
-307 NVLFTGDIPQKY
+307 NVLFTGDIPHEY
-319 MNMIAA
+319 MKKIAV
-325 NYDDNLPLYEHY
+325 NYDEKLPLHEHY

-374 KQTKAYRTS
+374 KKTKAYRTS

-398 CSSSACCDGYR
+398 CTTASCCDGYQ

-416 CDVISPQYYKD
+416 CDIISPRYYKD

>member
-16 LKDRKGSLLVD
+16 LRDRKGSLLVD

-39 RSDIFDIIISDF
+39 RSDIFDVIISDF

-60 LTNFHLDHISGL
+60 LTNFQLDHISGL
-72 LYMLKKYKGS
+72 LYMLKKYRGS
-82 NDFNT
+82 NDFNK

-94 TDPSMS
+94 SASSMS
-100 RTLTLLLLSDLL
+100 RTLTLLLLSDLM
-112 KNTYLPSRQISLYA
+112 KNTYLPSKQISLYA
-126 FVEALL
+126 FVEALV

-144 DVFEG
+144 DIFES
-149 KYQAL
+149 KYQVL
-154 WPDCNVIKEETD
+154 WPDCSVIEKETAENYTY
-166 AVFKHIQSLKRL
+166 IQSLEKRENA
-178 PVKEIKNE
+178 VSNRENE
-186 TKIQCNKKSE
+186 FTE
-196 SENGINNSHELLRDT
+196 ALLR
-211 STEMEKTDIDEQK
+211 
-224 EVAANGTC
+224 
-232 EEALAML
+232 L
-239 ESFAQKLRQIVCG
+239 ETFADKLRQIICG
-252 TLKTNAFAL
+252 TLKTNAYAL
-261 ECEFRDLRERP
+261 ECEFRDLREDP
-272 EIMEMIHALEQSDI
+272 SVIQMLQTFEAANL
-286 NLRQFKNKLSLV
+286 NLRQFKNKISLV
-298 FQSKTDGEM
+298 FHSTTDGEM
-307 NVLFTGDIPQKY
+307 NVLFTGDIPGKY
-319 MNMIAA
+319 MEMIAA
-325 NYDDNLPLYEHY
+325 NYDDALPLHEHY

>member
-1 MKVRMYNVGCGDCFC
+1 MTKEELALEVIDRLKKEYPLADCT
-16 LKDRKGSLLVD
+16 LDYDEAWKLLVD

-39 RSDIFDIIISDF
+39 RSDIFDVIISDF

-60 LTNFHLDHISGL
+60 LTNFQLDHISGL
-72 LYMLKKYKGS
+72 LYMLKKYRGS
-82 NDFNT
+82 NDFNK
-87 IYLPDVF
+87 IYLPDIF
-94 TDPSMS
+94 SASSMS
-100 RTLTLLLLSDLL
+100 RTLTLLLLSDLM
-112 KNTYLPSRQISLYA
+112 KNTYLPSKQISLYA
-126 FVEALL
+126 FVEALV

-144 DVFEG
+144 DIFES
-149 KYQAL
+149 KYQVL
-154 WPDCNVIKEETD
+154 WPDCSVIEKETAENY
-166 AVFKHIQSLKRL
+166 AYIQSLEKRENA
-178 PVKEIKNE
+178 VSNRENE
-186 TKIQCNKKSE
+186 FTE
-196 SENGINNSHELLRDT
+196 ALLR
-211 STEMEKTDIDEQK
+211 
-224 EVAANGTC
+224 
-232 EEALAML
+232 L
-239 ESFAQKLRQIVCG
+239 ETFADKLRQIICG
-252 TLKTNAFAL
+252 TLKTNAYAL
-261 ECEFRDLRERP
+261 ECEFRDLREDP
-272 EIMEMIHALEQSDI
+272 SVIQMLQTFEAAKL
-286 NLRQFKNKLSLV
+286 NLRQFKNKISLV
-298 FQSKTDGEM
+298 FHSTTDGEM
-307 NVLFTGDIPQKY
+307 NVLFTGDIPGKY
-319 MNMIAA
+319 MEMIAA
-325 NYDDNLPLYEHY
+325 NYDDALPLHEHY

>member
-16 LKDRKGSLLVD
+16 LRDRKGSLLVD

-39 RSDIFDIIISDF
+39 RSDIFDVIISDF

-60 LTNFHLDHISGL
+60 LTNFQLDHISGL

-82 NDFNT
+82 NDFNK

-94 TDPSMS
+94 SAPSMS
-100 RTLTLLLLSDLL
+100 RTLTLLLLSDLM
-112 KNTYLPSRQISLYA
+112 KNTYLPSKQISLYA
-126 FVEALL
+126 FVEALV
-132 KQPQNIEFLKRG
+132 KQPQHIEFLKRG
-144 DVFEG
+144 DIFEG
-149 KYQAL
+149 KYQVL
-154 WPDCNVIKEETD
+154 WPDCNVIEKETNETY
-166 AVFKHIQSLKRL
+166 AYVQSLEK
-178 PVKEIKNE
+178 
-186 TKIQCNKKSE
+186 
-196 SENGINNSHELLRDT
+196 
-211 STEMEKTDIDEQK
+211 MEKAVSERENEFTEKVSEAVDSVAEK
-224 EVAANGTC
+224 LPENESAEVSKYSC
-232 EEALAML
+232 EEALLRL
-239 ESFAQKLRQIVCG
+239 ENFADKLRQIICG
-252 TLKTNAFAL
+252 TLKTNAYAL
-261 ECEFRDLRERP
+261 ECEFRDLREDP
-272 EIMEMIHALEQSDI
+272 AVIQMLQSFESANL
-286 NLRQFKNKLSLV
+286 NLRQFKNKISLV
-298 FQSKTDGEM
+298 FHSTTDGEM
-307 NVLFTGDIPQKY
+307 NVLFTGDIPRKY
-319 MNMIAA
+319 MQMIAA
-325 NYDDNLPLYEHY
+325 NYDETLPLHEHY

>member
-16 LKDRKGSLLVD
+16 LRDRKGSLLVD

-39 RSDIFDIIISDF
+39 RSDIFDVIISDF

-60 LTNFHLDHISGL
+60 LTNFQLDHISGF
-72 LYMLKKYKGS
+72 LYMLKKYRGS
-82 NDFNT
+82 NDFNK

-94 TDPSMS
+94 SASSMS
-100 RTLTLLLLSDLL
+100 RTLTLLLLSDLM
-112 KNTYLPSRQISLYA
+112 KNTYLPSKQISLYA
-126 FVEALL
+126 FVEALV

-144 DVFEG
+144 DIFES
-149 KYQAL
+149 KYQVL
-154 WPDCNVIKEETD
+154 WPDCSVIEKETAENY
-166 AVFKHIQSLKRL
+166 AYIQSLEKRENA
-178 PVKEIKNE
+178 VSNRENE
-186 TKIQCNKKSE
+186 FTE
-196 SENGINNSHELLRDT
+196 ALLR
-211 STEMEKTDIDEQK
+211 
-224 EVAANGTC
+224 
-232 EEALAML
+232 L
-239 ESFAQKLRQIVCG
+239 ETFADKLRQIICG
-252 TLKTNAFAL
+252 TLKTNAYAL
-261 ECEFRDLRERP
+261 ECEFRNLREDP
-272 EIMEMIHALEQSDI
+272 SVIQMLQTFEAANL
-286 NLRQFKNKLSLV
+286 NLRQFKNKISLV
-298 FQSKTDGEM
+298 FHSTTDGEM
-307 NVLFTGDIPQKY
+307 NVFFTGDIPGKY
-319 MNMIAA
+319 MEMIAA
-325 NYDDNLPLYEHY
+325 NYDDALPLHEHY